1 MDQLLTWGRNKLML
15 GEISVSTVMNMNM
28 ADFWDV
34 VSCSLVGIDISL
46 RGLTATII
54 RVMEA
59 VSDG

>member
-15 GEISVSTVMNMNM
+15 GEISVSTVMNM